1 MQRASKLHTQS
12 GIEFLHAVE
21 NVAIKLTSDCD
32 WTTRITALQ
41 RLEGLVIGGEKL
53 VTLSWMEVSITSS
66 ALCLG
71 RKNLVFRVL
80 HGTFIYRG
88 VR

>member
-21 NVAIKLTSDCD
+21 NVAIKLTSECE

-53 VTLSWMEVSITSS
+53 VTLPWMEVSFTTS
-66 ALCLG
+66 ALCLV
-71 RKNLVFRVL
+71 RKNLVFRLL
-80 HGTFIYRG
+80 HGTFCYRG
-88 VR
+88 LR